1 MNQNNLDPLTQR
13 LFQSLTPEELKRI
26 NAARAESTFRAQPKE
41 AEDSQLKKV
50 ALGVG
55 NKLATGYSGAGAL
68 GDVIESIANKAG
80 IMDTYPNY
88 GGRTITHEL
97 MLLDNMEEEA
107 KARAKAKRPHREKRM
122 QGDY

>member
-13 LFQSLTPEELKRI
+13 LFQNLTPEELKRI

-41 AEDSQLKKV
+41 AEDSQFKKA

-55 NKLATGYSGAGAL
+55 NKVMTGITGAGAL
-68 GDVIESIANKAG
+68 GDVVESIANKAG
-80 IMDTYPNY
+80 IMDTDNY
-88 GGRTITHEL
+88 GGHAMVHEDFL
-97 MLLDNMEEEA
+97 AHLAAEEA
-107 KARAKAKRPHREKRM
+107 KARAKTKRPHREKRM